1 MVKKL
6 LLTLFGGLLVVAFLV
21 ASAVVGGW
29 FGLRWYAEQPLLI
42 TDDTEFVIV
51 AGDSLGRVVERLSA
65 TQLVA
70 YPELFALLARVEGSA
85 ASLHAGE
92 YLVSP
97 GITNRQLLAMFVA
110 GSVRSFS
117 TTLVE
122 GLTLRELLDTLN
134 GHPKLVRPVTLAE
147 LPALIKPDIEGVPD
161 TENYEG
167 LFYADTYSFLA
178 GTSVSDILV
187 RAHRQLKSVLDKE
200 WDARVEGLPYQS
212 PYQALIMASIIE
224 KETGVPRERSDIA
237 GVFVRRLEKKMRLQ
251 TDPTVI
257 YGLGD
262 RYDGGLNR
270 AMLREPSPYNTYLNN
285 GLPPT
290 PIATVGREAIHA
302 ALNPADGQS
311 LYFVARGDGTHHFS
325 TTLSEHN
332 RAVRKYQITERRAD
346 YRSTVN

>member
-6 LLTLFGGLLVVAFLV
+6 LLTLFGGLLVVTLLV
-21 ASAVVGGW
+21 GLAVAGGCY
-29 FGLRWYAEQPLLI
+29 GLRWYADQPVTI
-42 TDDTEFVIV
+42 TDDAEFIIV
-51 AGDSLGRVVERLSA
+51 PGDSLNRVVERLSA
-65 TQLVA
+65 AQLVVH
-70 YPELFALLARVEGSA
+70 PEMFAWFARVEGDEA
-85 ASLHAGE
+85 GLRAGE
-92 YLVSP
+92 YLITP
-97 GITNRQLLAMFVA
+97 GTTNSQLLAKFIA
-110 GSVRSFS
+110 GDVRYFS

-122 GLTLRELLDTLN
+122 GLTLRELLVALN
-134 GHPKLVRPVTLAE
+134 SHPKLVRPVALAE
-147 LPALIKPDIEGVPD
+147 LPALIKPDIAGVPETD
-161 TENYEG
+161 NYEG
-167 LFYADTYSFLA
+167 LFYADTYSFPA
-178 GTSVSDILV
+178 GTPVSDILL
-187 RAHRQLKSVLDKE
+187 RAHRQLKSVLSNE
-200 WDARVEGLPYQS
+200 WQNRSEGLPYQS

-224 KETGVPRERSDIA
+224 KETGVPAERPDIA
-237 GVFVRRLEKKMRLQ
+237 GVFVRRMAKKMRLQ

-270 AMLREPSPYNTYLNN
+270 AMLRERTPYNTYVIN

-290 PIATVGREAIHA
+290 PIATVGSEAIHA

-332 RAVRKYQITERRAD
+332 QAVRKYQITERRAD

>member
-6 LLTLFGGLLVVAFLV
+6 LLTLFGGLLAVTLLVGLAVA
-21 ASAVVGGW
+21 GGW
-29 FGLRWYAEQPLLI
+29 FGLRWYADQPV
-42 TDDTEFVIV
+42 TVTNDAEFVIV
-51 AGDSLGRVVERLSA
+51 PGDSLGRVVERLA
-65 TQLVA
+65 AAQLVV
-70 YPELFALLARVEGSA
+70 YPELFAWFARVEGDA

-92 YLVSP
+92 YLISP
-97 GITNRQLLAMFVA
+97 GTSNSQLLAKFVA
-110 GSVRSFS
+110 GEVRSFS

-122 GLTLRELLDTLN
+122 GLTLKELLEALN
-134 GHPKLVRPVTLAE
+134 SHPKLVGPVTLAE

-187 RAHRQLKSVLDKE
+187 RAHRQLKSVLDKAWE
-200 WDARVEGLPYQS
+200 TRMEGLPYQS

-224 KETGVPRERSDIA
+224 KETGVPAERPDIA
-237 GVFVRRLEKKMRLQ
+237 GVFVRRMAKKMRLQ

-262 RYDGGLNR
+262 RYEGGLNR
-270 AMLREPSPYNTYLNN
+270 AMLREPTPYNTYVIN

-290 PIATVGREAIHA
+290 PIATVGGEAIHA

-325 TTLSEHN
+325 ATLSEHN
-332 RAVRKYQITERRAD
+332 QAVRKYQITERRED